1 MLNFKAISLFSSAG
15 IAETYFERQGV
26 HVRVASELL
35 EERVKLYHQ
44 MYPNVRMFQ
53 GDITNQDN
61 YNQIIDAAREEN
73 CDFLLATPPCQ
84 GMSKAGLKK
93 KGDPRNSLILIVI
106 KAIKDIQPKFAI
118 IENVPEI
125 TWSQIEYNGELIKIG
140 DLLERELG
148 TDYGFNE
155 QKIVNTMNYGIAQS
169 RERCVFW
176 LSRKDTNI
184 KWEFPKAE
192 EHILTMRD
200 AIGDLPS
207 LDPFVTDITEEQRR
221 ELFPDFDK
229 KKKAGLLVSPW
240 HRPPRHVY
248 RHVIA
253 MMHTPEGCSAMNNKV
268 YFPAKKDGTK
278 TKGFN
283 NTYKRQHWD
292 KPAFTITMYTSRI
305 GSQQN
310 GHPGHPI
317 IDSEDEEKRIWSD
330 PRTMTIF
337 EIMRLTSLP
346 DDWNMPL
353 DTSDNLVREVMG
365 EGVPPK
371 LLEKALIELDKA
383 INEYQIQK

>member
-1 MLNFKAISLFSSAG
+1 MLDFNAISLFSSAG

-35 EERVKLYHQ
+35 EERVKLYRQ
-44 MYPNVRMFQ
+44 LYPNVRMFQ
-53 GDITNQDN
+53 GDITIQDN
-61 YNQIIDAAREEN
+61 YNQIIDAAKKEN

-93 KGDPRNSLILIVI
+93 KGDPRNSLILVAIRAINDI
-106 KAIKDIQPKFAI
+106 KPKFAI

-125 TWSQIEYNGELIKIG
+125 TWAKIDYNGEQIAIG
-140 DLLERELG
+140 DLIERELG
-148 TDYGFNE
+148 ANYTFNE

-169 RERCVFW
+169 RERCVFL
-176 LSRKDTNI
+176 LSRKDTNV

-192 EHILTMRD
+192 ERILTMRD

-207 LDPFVTDITEEQRR
+207 LDPYVTDITEEQRM
-221 ELFPDFDK
+221 ELFPEFEK
-229 KKKAGLLVSPW
+229 KKNIGLAVSPW
-240 HRPPRHVY
+240 HYPPRHVY

-353 DTSDNLVREVMG
+353 ATSDNLVREVMG
-365 EGVPPK
+365 EGVPPR
-371 LLEKALIELDKA
+371 LLEKALIELDKTL
-383 INEYQIQK
+383 NE

>member
-1 MLNFKAISLFSSAG
+1 MLDFRALSLFSSAG

-35 EERVKLYHQ
+35 EERVRLYRQ
-44 MYPNVRMFQ
+44 MYPSVRMFQ
-53 GDITNQDN
+53 GDITFKDIYSQV
-61 YNQIIDAAREEN
+61 IEAAKEEK

-93 KGDPRNSLILIVI
+93 KADPRNSLILVVI
-106 KAIKDIQPKFAI
+106 NAIKDLLPKFAI

-125 TWSQIEYNGELIKIG
+125 IWAKIEYEGELVKIG
-140 DLLERELG
+140 DLIEKELG
-148 TDYGFNE
+148 DKYTFNK
-155 QKIVNTMNYGIAQS
+155 QKIVNAMNYGIAQS
-169 RERCVFW
+169 RERCVFL
-176 LSRKDTNI
+176 LSRKDTKVN
-184 KWEFPKAE
+184 WEFPEADE
-192 EHILTMRD
+192 RILTMRD

-207 LDPFVTDITEEQRR
+207 LDPFVTDITEDQRK

-229 KKKAGLLVSPW
+229 KKEAGLAVSPW
-240 HRPPRHVY
+240 HCPPNHVY

-268 YFPAKKDGTK
+268 FFPARKDGKK

-283 NTYKRQHWD
+283 NTYKRQYWD

-317 IDSEDEEKRIWSD
+317 IDSEDEETRIWSD
-330 PRTMTIF
+330 ARTMTIF

-346 DDWNMPL
+346 DNWNMPL
-353 DTSDNLVREVMG
+353 DTSHNLVREVMG

-371 LLEKALIELDKA
+371 LLEKALIKLDKA
-383 INEYQIQK
+383 ING

>member
-1 MLNFKAISLFSSAG
+1 MLNFRAISLFASAG

-35 EERVKLYHQ
+35 EERVKLYRK
-44 MYPNVRMFQ
+44 MYPDVRMFQ
-53 GDITNQDN
+53 GDITSNN
-61 YNQIIDAAREEN
+61 IYNQVIEAARDEK

-93 KGDPRNSLILIVI
+93 KGDPRNSLILVVI
-106 KAIKDIQPKFAI
+106 KAIKDLKPKFAI

-125 TWSQIEYNGELIKIG
+125 TWAKIEYDGELIKIG

-148 TDYGFNE
+148 IDYSFNHH
-155 QKIVNTMNYGIAQS
+155 KIVNTMNYGIAQS
-169 RERCVFW
+169 RERCVFL
-176 LSRKDTNI
+176 LSRKDTHV
-184 KWEFPKAE
+184 KWEFPEAE
-192 EHILTMRD
+192 ERILTMRD

-207 LDPFVTDITEEQRR
+207 LDPFVTDITEEQRK

-229 KKKAGLLVSPW
+229 KKAAGLAVSPW
-240 HRPPRHVY
+240 HYPPNHVY

-268 YFPAKKDGTK
+268 FFPAKKDGTK

-310 GHPGHPI
+310 GHPGYPI
-317 IDSEDEEKRIWSD
+317 IDSEDEETRIWSD

-353 DTSDNLVREVMG
+353 DTSHNLVREVLG
-365 EGVPPK
+365 EGVPPR
-371 LLEKALIELDKA
+371 LLEKALIKLDNA
-383 INEYQIQK
+383 INEYKIQK

>member
-1 MLNFKAISLFSSAG
+1 MLDFRALSLFSSAG

-35 EERVKLYHQ
+35 EERVRLYRQ
-44 MYPNVRMFQ
+44 MYPSVRMFQ
-53 GDITNQDN
+53 GDITFKDIYSQV
-61 YNQIIDAAREEN
+61 IEAAKEEK

-93 KGDPRNSLILIVI
+93 KADPRNSLILVVI
-106 KAIKDIQPKFAI
+106 NAIKDLLPKFAI

-125 TWSQIEYNGELIKIG
+125 IWAKIEYEGELVKIG
-140 DLLERELG
+140 DLIEKELG
-148 TDYGFNE
+148 DKYTFNK
-155 QKIVNTMNYGIAQS
+155 QKIVNAMNYGIAQS
-169 RERCVFW
+169 RERCVFL
-176 LSRKDTNI
+176 LSRKDTKVN
-184 KWEFPKAE
+184 WEFPEADE
-192 EHILTMRD
+192 RILTMRD

-207 LDPFVTDITEEQRR
+207 LDPFVTDITEDQRK

-229 KKKAGLLVSPW
+229 KKEAGLAVSPW
-240 HRPPRHVY
+240 HYPPNHVY

-268 YFPAKKDGTK
+268 YFPARKDGKK

-283 NTYKRQHWD
+283 NTYKRQYWD
-292 KPAFTITMYTSRI
+292 KPEFTITMYTSRI

-317 IDSEDEEKRIWSD
+317 IDSEDEETRIWSD
-330 PRTMTIF
+330 ARTMTIF

-346 DDWNMPL
+346 DNWNMPL
-353 DTSDNLVREVMG
+353 DTSHNLVREVLG

-371 LLEKALIELDKA
+371 LLEKALIKLDKA
-383 INEYQIQK
+383 ING

>member
-1 MLNFKAISLFSSAG
+1 MLNLKALSLFSSAG

-35 EERVKLYHQ
+35 EERVKLYRQ

-53 GDITNQDN
+53 GDITIQDN
-61 YNQIIDAAREEN
+61 YKSVIEAAKEEK
-73 CDFLLATPPCQ
+73 CDFILATPPCQ

-93 KGDPRNSLILIVI
+93 KDDPRNSLILVALR
-106 KAIKDIQPKFAI
+106 AIKDIKPKFAI

-125 TWSQIEYNGELIKIG
+125 TWAKIDYDGELIAIG
-140 DLLERELG
+140 DLIERELG
-148 TDYGFNE
+148 VDYAFNK

-169 RERCVFW
+169 RERCVFL

-192 EHILTMRD
+192 ERILTMRD

-207 LDPFVTDITEEQRR
+207 LDPYVTDITEEQRK
-221 ELFPDFDK
+221 ELFPEFEK
-229 KKKAGLLVSPW
+229 KKKAGLAVSPW
-240 HRPPRHVY
+240 HCPPRHVY

-268 YFPAKKDGTK
+268 FFPAKKDGTK

-310 GHPGHPI
+310 GHPGYPI
-317 IDSEDEEKRIWSD
+317 IDSDDEEKRIWSD

-353 DTSDNLVREVMG
+353 ATSDNLVREVMG
-365 EGVPPK
+365 EGVPPR

-383 INEYQIQK
+383 INE

>member
-1 MLNFKAISLFSSAG
+1 MLDFRALSLFSSAG

-35 EERVKLYHQ
+35 EERVRLYRQ
-44 MYPNVRMFQ
+44 MYPSVRMFQ
-53 GDITNQDN
+53 GDITFKDIYSQV
-61 YNQIIDAAREEN
+61 IEAAKEEK

-93 KGDPRNSLILIVI
+93 KADPRNSLILVVI
-106 KAIKDIQPKFAI
+106 NAIKDLLPKFAI

-125 TWSQIEYNGELIKIG
+125 IWAKIEYEGELVKIG
-140 DLLERELG
+140 DLIEKELG
-148 TDYGFNE
+148 DKYTFNK
-155 QKIVNTMNYGIAQS
+155 QKIVNAMNYGIAQS
-169 RERCVFW
+169 RERCVFL
-176 LSRKDTNI
+176 LSRKDTKVN
-184 KWEFPKAE
+184 WEFPEADE
-192 EHILTMRD
+192 RILTMRD

-207 LDPFVTDITEEQRR
+207 LDPFVTDITEDQRK

-229 KKKAGLLVSPW
+229 KKEAGLAVSPW
-240 HRPPRHVY
+240 HCPPNHVY

-268 YFPAKKDGTK
+268 YFPARKDGKK

-283 NTYKRQHWD
+283 NTYKRQYWD

-317 IDSEDEEKRIWSD
+317 IDSEDEETRIWSD
-330 PRTMTIF
+330 ARTMTIF

-346 DDWNMPL
+346 DNWNMPL
-353 DTSDNLVREVMG
+353 DTSHNLVREVMG

-371 LLEKALIELDKA
+371 LLEKALIKLDKA
-383 INEYQIQK
+383 ING